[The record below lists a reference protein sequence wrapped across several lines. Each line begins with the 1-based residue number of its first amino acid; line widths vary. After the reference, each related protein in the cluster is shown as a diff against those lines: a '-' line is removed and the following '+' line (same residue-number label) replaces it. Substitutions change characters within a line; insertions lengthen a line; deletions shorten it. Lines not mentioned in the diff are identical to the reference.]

1 MSKKILGVS
10 IEDIDQASL
19 VIEAKYCKDCGVDS
33 VIASKCSFDSFCT
46 SCGSEKLIKKEVA
59 AIHEIATLTEKTNLT
74 TTCDSCNTYLHKPL
88 TETASSQD
96 GTDFCPV
103 CGNPILFELS
113 TNQSDDDDDMYL
125 DYDDDDDDDETEL
138 FDDTSDEYLDEED
151 ASLVISG
158 CGKTSKKSKNKK
170 NYIEDDTEYD
180 IEDSEVLDTSIDD
193 IEDDYDLESETA
205 NLNNKL
211 TISLHKILDTEAKIK
226 FERQGSQVLAFL
238 DNNLIGHKNMLSVPA
253 QYMKSLE
260 LSAKD
265 QLDIETC
272 LSSNG
277 FEPITVTINTNSV
290 VNKLISKE
298 VTQARLDYKQKLSDE
313 TNKLLD
319 KLTQSM
325 TIASYGLNRGFF
337 NQDNPLTASII
348 TEMKKLGFRDADSL
362 VKATFANVG
371 DDYIKVLRD
380 TTLDIAS
387 KSDEVR
393 NELAHTLVDIKPRV
407 DYEPDTLVTASMEKD
422 LSTPLTPSN
431 YVPKQETASAE
442 NDSQTDSLTKLKQRL
457 ITNYTR

>member
-10 IEDIDQASL
+10 IEDVEQASL
-19 VIEAKYCKDCGVDS
+19 VVEAKYCKDCGADS
-33 VIASKCSFDSFCT
+33 VIASKSAFDSFCT

-59 AIHEIATLTEKTNLT
+59 TIHELANLTKTNLT
-74 TTCDSCNTYLHKPL
+74 TTCDSCNTYLHKPV
-88 TETASSQD
+88 TETASSKVD
-96 GTDFCPV
+96 TDFCPV
-103 CGNPILFELS
+103 CSNPISFELS
-113 TNQSDDDDDMYL
+113 MNQSDDDDDDDLYL
-125 DYDDDDDDDETEL
+125 DYDDDDETEL
-138 FDDTSDEYLDEED
+138 LEDKSDEYLDEED
-151 ASLVISG
+151 ANLEISG
-158 CGKTSKKSKNKK
+158 CGKTSKKSKDNED
-170 NYIEDDTEYD
+170 YIEDDES
-180 IEDSEVLDTSIDD
+180 DSEVLDTSIDD

-422 LSTPLTPSN
+422 LSTPLTHSN

-442 NDSQTDSLTKLKQRL
+442 HNSQIDHLTKLKQRL
-457 ITNYTR
+457 TTNYTR